1 MKLNKTQE
9 QIVKTTKSHVLV
21 HSAAA
26 SGKTRVLTER
36 VRYLLNEL
44 KCPPSEIVVITFTN
58 NAANEMF
65 KRLEHPDGLF
75 IGTVHSYCNYLLR
88 GNAIDTSNILKEE
101 RFDDLFEEI
110 KKNKECLKHI
120 THLIVDEAQDCTNPQ
135 FEFFELINPD
145 NYIYFYDIRQSIY
158 GFADADPYYLISKE
172 KEPDTF
178 IYQMN
183 QNYRNGYNILEF
195 AQNLLYSL
203 GEDYEDNSI
212 AMREEDGYVYHTK
225 WDYSKIADH
234 MAEVDKYGDWFV
246 LCRSNRELD
255 LLGAMFTNRN
265 IPYTT
270 FKQADLSNDELEKRL
285 AANCI
290 KLLTIH
296 SSKGLES
303 KNVLVCVPP
312 LFNDEEK
319 RVKYVAAT
327 RAKDLLIWNKLPNR
341 RKRGTRAK
349 VPVIEEWVNWE

>member
-1 MKLNKTQE
+1 MELNKVQE
-9 QIVKTTKSHVLV
+9 QIVKDDNKKVVVCS
-21 HSAAA
+21 SAA
-26 SGKTRVLTER
+26 SGKTSCIVER
-36 VRYLLNEL
+36 LRYLLKNGVA
-44 KCPPSEIVVITFTN
+44 PSNIVAITFTN
-58 NAANEMF
+58 NAANEML
-65 KRLEHPDGLF
+65 KRLGHPDGLF
-75 IGTVHSYCNYLLR
+75 IGTVHSYANYLLKSS
-88 GNAIDTSNILKEE
+88 GIDTSALLSEE
-101 RFDDLFEEI
+101 DFDGLFDLVKKNQTCI
-110 KKNKECLKHI
+110 KKVEYL
-120 THLIVDEAQDCTNPQ
+120 LVDEAQDSTDAQ
-135 FEFFELINPD
+135 FNFFDMINAEHTMLIGD
-145 NYIYFYDIRQSIY
+145 HRQSIY
-158 GFADADPYYLISKE
+158 SFANSDVDAFLNYTRR
-172 KEPDTF
+172 PDTVV
-178 IYQMN
+178 YVMN

-265 IPYTT
+265 VPYTT
-270 FKQADLSNDELEKRL
+270 FKQADLNNDELEKRL

-349 VPVIEEWVNWE
+349 MPVIENWVNWE